1 MKKVLALMIALLM
14 LLLCAC
20 GQETAPAQS
29 EQEAAQTQQDQTAED
44 KQGQTAE
51 TNADGYYVEEKTTED
66 GTHLTIYRDGGPEG
80 AIVKG
85 YATYTDGTKSEEGY
99 DSEGKLEYMIWNDAD
114 GSVYEMYYYPSG
126 NMEKNISKMADGFY
140 YETHYMDNGSFDEK
154 TGIGHDG
161 TITYQKT
168 VTPDGQVEE
177 ITYDVEEDGTRWDTD
192 EWEDGT
198 IVKTHYGTNGNPIE
212 QTMNNETTGDHTE
225 ITYYEN
231 GREKTRDSYHAGS
244 KQRVYLEY
252 YEDNSVKYS
261 LIEGENGSKNE
272 EKINEAGYTTYYF
285 ENFNNTKDSEFFA
298 NDTGE
303 LVKYVENGTVYEGD
317 AIPGTARDM
326 FNRVRKTPAPTVED
340 TATTQEA
347 DGSTRTTSTLSDGTV
362 ETRHNAADGRT
373 ISNDRVSP
381 NGDRSYQEYFESG
394 KLKVNIEVRDGMFQE
409 VHYDEDNYW
418 TYFHYTAPGHEME
431 VICDETGKVNKVL
444 VNGVE
449 QTDIE
454 SYVKDMF
461 FRSW

>member
-1 MKKVLALMIALLM
+1 MKKVLALMIALMM

-20 GQETAPAQS
+20 GQEAASAQDVQGGSTVGTEAQS
-29 EQEAAQTQQDQTAED
+29 AEKQQDPI
-44 KQGQTAE
+44 AE
-51 TNADGYYVEEKTTED
+51 TNAEGYYVQEKKLED
-66 GTHLTIYRDGGPEG
+66 GTVVTVYLDGGPKG
-80 AIVKG
+80 AIVK
-85 YATYTDGTKSEEGY
+85 AFAAYTDGSKSEEGY

-198 IVKTHYGTNGNPIE
+198 IVKTHYGTNGYPIE
-212 QTMNNETTGDHTE
+212 QTMNNEQTGDHTE
-225 ITYYEN
+225 TTYYEN
-231 GREKTRDSYHAGS
+231 GSEKTRDSYHAGQ
-244 KQRVYLEY
+244 KLRVYLEY

-261 LIEGENGSKNE
+261 LMEGDNGSKSE

-285 ENFNNTKDSEFFA
+285 ENFNNTKDCEFFA

-317 AIPGTARDM
+317 AIPSSAKEL
-326 FNRVRKTPAPTVED
+326 FNQVRKVPAQDMV
-340 TATTQEA
+340 TTQGA
-347 DGSTRTTSTLSDGTV
+347 DGSSSTTTTYADGTV
-362 ETRHNAADGRT
+362 SQNGTKADGT
-373 ISNDRVSP
+373 IFYENISA
-381 NGDRSYQEYFESG
+381 NGDRTYEEYYANG
-394 KLKVNIEVRDGMFQE
+394 KLKLLISETADAYQE
-409 VHYDEDNYW
+409 VHGDEDGYY
-418 TYFHYTAPGHEME
+418 TYYLQKVPGWEME
-431 VICDETGKVNKVL
+431 ITCDETGKVDKVL
-444 VNGVE
+444 LNGQE
-449 QTDIE
+449 QTDVE
-454 SYVKDMF
+454 QYVKDMF